1 MYNEEAFEKI
11 IPIKKKYESELLP
24 IKPSFYNMTTKK
36 QEEDEF
42 YNYML
47 HLENHGFGWEDTN
60 FEFKDS
66 VRLST
71 DKKD

>member
-1 MYNEEAFEKI
+1 
-11 IPIKKKYESELLP
+11 
-24 IKPSFYNMTTKK
+24 
-36 QEEDEF
+36 
-42 YNYML
+42 ML

-60 FEFKDS
+60 FEYKDS